1 MDAIFL
7 RRQKKNSLIH
17 SYSQNLG
24 RISDRQHKEAALVAA
39 QRDAESANTAKSMF
53 LANMSHEL
61 RTPLNAILGF
71 SELMISGLIG
81 PEHARE
87 KHLEYAKDIRTAGEH
102 LLNLINDILDLA
114 KVDAGKVELEEDWVD
129 MNAIF
134 SGCTALFREQAQ
146 RSAISLRTELRE
158 HPLLL
163 WADERKLKQILIN
176 LVSNALKFT
185 QAGGDLKILGKK
197 DAYGGFVIFVIDT
210 GIGMSPDHICKALE
224 PFTQVDSDLNRRYE
238 GTGLG
243 LPLTKALVELHDGLL
258 QIESRIG
265 EGTTVMV
272 RFPAERVF
280 DGTAAA
286 EPEAA
291 PDGAEPSMPAENT
304 EGLRP
309 SAVDCAKLS

>member
-7 RRQKKNSLIH
+7 RRRKKNSLIH
-17 SYSQNLG
+17 RYGQDLG

-39 QRDAESANTAKSMF
+39 HRDAESANSAKSMF

-71 SELMISGLIG
+71 SELMISGLID
-81 PEHARE
+81 PENARD

-114 KVDAGKVELEEDWVD
+114 KVDAGKVELAEDWVD
-129 MNAIF
+129 MDSLF
-134 SGCTALFREQAQ
+134 SGCTTLFREQAQ
-146 RSAISLRTELRE
+146 RSVISLRTELPE
-158 HPLLL
+158 QPLLV

-185 QAGGDLKILGKK
+185 PAEGDIKVLGKK
-197 DAYGGFVIFVIDT
+197 DAYGGFVIFIIDT

-272 RFPAERVF
+272 RFPAERVY
-280 DGTAAA
+280 DGSATD
-286 EPEAA
+286 EPEARHDSA
-291 PDGAEPSMPAENT
+291 DVSMPRENT
-304 EGLRP
+304 GDLRP
-309 SAVDCAKLS
+309 RAVDYAKLS